1 VLPLQESF
9 MVMSESS
16 TLSFDSI
23 MNRNLANTVSGCAA
37 RDFSASGKFKMAA
50 SGFGWKSSSS
60 GNIITV
66 PLDSIQKFEWL
77 RAFSGYQLRII
88 TKDEN
93 LLRFDGFSQDSRADL
108 AKYVQN
114 VYNIP
119 FEDVDVSLK
128 GWNWGRVEAVEGGK
142 QLEFRVEDQLAFDLP
157 IDSVVNAA
165 VTSKGELTLEIIT
178 EDIKDSLD
186 CISQIRFFLPRPT
199 VQKTMEEQQEEL
211 RNISENPAELE
222 REESESEDEAE
233 KLCDLIRS
241 VSTAAAAPGS
251 TLVTITE
258 LQCLVPRGKYD
269 ADFGKDFVRLHGK
282 TYDYKILFSSIHRLF
297 LLPKADENN
306 VLLVIALDPPLRQ
319 GQTRYPFL
327 LIQFSK
333 EDFIELDVEESADS
347 AETKLEKRY
356 EGPLFEV
363 TSNIVRHLTG
373 QKLTVPGGF
382 RSAKGLPCVK
392 GAYRANEGHLYM
404 LEKSLL
410 FLPKPIVLIN
420 HNEISKVMF
429 GRTGPGLGN
438 PRSFDLKIMLKAS
451 NLQVG
456 NELMLSNVPKEDLE
470 VVEEYFISK
479 GISLVKEGEQ
489 KRAYK
494 EKIDEEESSEEES
507 NHGDKKRK
515 KKRVESSEEEEED
528 ESPDEDYVEGDDDED
543 ESEEEEESDY
553 DSEEDEEEDEPEE
566 EDD

>member
-1 VLPLQESF
+1 
-9 MVMSESS
+9 
-16 TLSFDSI
+16 
-23 MNRNLANTVSGCAA
+23 MNRNLADTVSGCVA

-66 PLDSIQKFEWL
+66 PLDTIQKFEWL

-93 LLRFDGFSQDSRADL
+93 LLRFDGFTQDARTDL
-108 AKYVQN
+108 SKYVQN

-128 GWNWGRVEAVEGGK
+128 GWNWGKVEAVEGGK

-178 EDIKDSLD
+178 EDIKDSAD
-186 CISQIRFFLPRPT
+186 CVSQFRFFLPKPT
-199 VQKTMEEQQEEL
+199 IHKTMEEHQEEL
-211 RNISENPAELE
+211 KNISENPAELE
-222 REESESEDEAE
+222 KEESESEDEAE

-333 EDFIELDVEESADS
+333 EDFIELDVEESPDLAD
-347 AETKLEKRY
+347 TKLEKRY

-373 QKLTVPGGF
+373 QKLTVPGSF

-392 GAYRANEGHLYM
+392 GAYRANEGQLYM

-420 HNEISKVMF
+420 HNEVSKIMF

-438 PRSFDLKIMLKAS
+438 PRSFDLKIMLKTS
-451 NLQVG
+451 NSQVG
-456 NELMLSNVPKEDLE
+456 TELMLSNVPKEDLE
-470 VVEEYFISK
+470 LVEEYFLSK
-479 GISLVKEGEQ
+479 GIAIVKEGEQ
-489 KRAYK
+489 KRTYK
-494 EKIDEEESSEEES
+494 ESDVEEEESEES
-507 NHGDKKRK
+507 DEGEKKRK
-515 KKRVESSEEEEED
+515 RKRLVSSEEEEEE
-528 ESPDEDYVEGDDDED
+528 ESPDEDYVEGEENEESEYESED
-543 ESEEEEESDY
+543 EGSEEEGEES
-553 DSEEDEEEDEPEE
+553 EAETEEE
-566 EDD
+566 